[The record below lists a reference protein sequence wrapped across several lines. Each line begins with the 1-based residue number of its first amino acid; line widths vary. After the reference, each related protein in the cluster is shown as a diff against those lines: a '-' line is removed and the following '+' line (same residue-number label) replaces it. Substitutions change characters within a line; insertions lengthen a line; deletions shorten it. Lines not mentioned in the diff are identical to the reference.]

1 MKVKELIGKLIE
13 FDMDSKIR
21 LGDIKYMKGNKEAVE
36 DEFLDKDITEKYI
49 DYEISDVFSVDNNYV
64 DLTINEI
71 KNGWQYDRTI

>member
-21 LGDIKYMKGNKEAVE
+21 LGDIKYMKGNKEAVG

-49 DYEISDVFSVDNNYV
+49 DYEISDVFSVNNNYV

-71 KNGWQYDRTI
+71 KNGERI

>member
-49 DYEISDVFSVDNNYV
+49 DYEIYDVFSVDNNYV

-71 KNGWQYDRTI
+71 KNG

>member
-71 KNGWQYDRTI
+71 KNGGKI